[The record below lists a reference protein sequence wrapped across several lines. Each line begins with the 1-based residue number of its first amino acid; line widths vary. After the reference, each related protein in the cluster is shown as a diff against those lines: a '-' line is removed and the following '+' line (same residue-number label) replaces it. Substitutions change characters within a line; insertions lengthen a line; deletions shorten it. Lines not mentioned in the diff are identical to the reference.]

1 MRAEG
6 GSIEQVQRGSS
17 GASGYRTI
25 TATGEEGEPHRKLPA
40 SQPLSISA
48 KGWKAEALRC

>member
-40 SQPLSISA
+40 SQHFSKRLE
-48 KGWKAEALRC
+48 G